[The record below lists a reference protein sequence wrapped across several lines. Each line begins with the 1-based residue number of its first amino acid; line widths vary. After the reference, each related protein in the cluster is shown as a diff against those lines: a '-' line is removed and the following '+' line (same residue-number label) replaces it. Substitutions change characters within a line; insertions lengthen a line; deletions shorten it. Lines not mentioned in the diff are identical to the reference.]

1 MRDHF
6 GPRATLQR
14 GAQDLVQGMRR
25 LPRLIDSLHLIAER
39 ERRQAERDAVPRPPE
54 TGRTWPRPG
63 FAEVVAVLALLA
75 AVAAWWR

>member
-6 GPRATLQR
+6 GPRATLAR
-14 GAQDLVQGMRR
+14 AAEDLAQGLRR

-39 ERRQAERDAVPRPPE
+39 ERRRAERDAVPRPPE
-54 TGRTWPRPG
+54 SGRHWPRVG
-63 FAEVVAVLALLA
+63 AAEVLAVLALIA